1 MKHPFFSTPAVCLM
15 SVVSLVQG
23 SIAADP
29 APARPT
35 AEPKEGGTQIKA
47 EDLQMVT
54 AGERAK
60 MLVTYLARRDR
71 RADLFGLAMD
81 PAKPLAARK
90 IEKVLEPEKPV
101 VADSSMLQ
109 EAVKR
114 IQITGV
120 LPSHQQVII
129 GAQTAKVGT
138 RINVRQGDVTF
149 KLTISRISSAGVMLK
164 DLETGEEV
172 LAGGTANTAM
182 APGISAGPQ
191 GSQGSIQG
199 IIPMGGRGIVI
210 E

>member
-1 MKHPFFSTPAVCLM
+1 MKKSLFSTPAVCLM
-15 SVVSLVQG
+15 SVVFLVQA
-23 SIAADP
+23 SIAANP
-29 APARPT
+29 VPARPT
-35 AEPKEGGTQIKA
+35 EEPEEAGTRTKA

-60 MLVTYLARRDR
+60 MLVTYLAQRNRQ
-71 RADLFGLAMD
+71 ADLFGLAMD

-90 IEKVLEPEKPV
+90 IEKILEPEKPA

-109 EAVKR
+109 EAVRR

-182 APGISAGPQ
+182 APGISAAPQ
-191 GSQGSIQG
+191 GSPGSING
-199 IIPMGGRGIVI
+199 IIPMREGGI
-210 E
+210 EIK